1 MSEEIYEFKIEQKV
15 KHLVVRINGVDY
27 SLSLREPSFK
37 YIKECVEKNDC
48 KRAISDW
55 IYNSIDE
62 AQRNLLDFETIY
74 EQDDAFFDKLFTEYL
89 KDDEKLFDCYNNRKA
104 DEDVCIKFV
113 NAYIEYSKIVLA
125 SSLSKAK
132 EILSGFCSSYVSG
145 FSKLLEDVIDYKSI
159 YQKVFEGLNRA
170 ISSLYETFNRIKIP
184 QISDERKQ
192 ELIENY
198 KRWGN
203 FGWTPHPQSSVNY
216 YDFYPETKIDADN
229 YALKVCN
236 KDNMEFLFNEF
247 KSNKKV
253 PSQNIS
259 EAIMCY
265 NNKCY
270 KACSLILFSLI
281 DRELIK
287 LQKKE
292 TDSYLK
298 TGAGAIGV
306 FKKKVETE
314 YKEDIKL
321 LYFYLIEIN
330 LVEALF
336 KIFEG
341 TKNFTKKC
349 DSPNRNYL
357 IHGMTLKPVR
367 KKDCIKLFLILYN
380 LLDFVDVME
389 MKA

>member
-1 MSEEIYEFKIEQKV
+1 MSEEIYELKIEQKV
-15 KHLVVRINGVDY
+15 KHLVIRINGVDY
-27 SLSLREPSFK
+27 SLSVREPSFK

-62 AQRNLLDFETIY
+62 SQRNLLDFETIY

-89 KDDEKLFDCYNNRKA
+89 KDDEKLFDCYNCRKA
-104 DEDVCIKFV
+104 DEDVCSKFV
-113 NAYIEYSKIVLA
+113 RAYIDYSKIVFA

-145 FSKLLEDVIDYKSI
+145 FSKLLEDVIDYKAI
-159 YQKVFEGLNRA
+159 YQKLFEGLNRA
-170 ISSLYETFNRIKIP
+170 ISSLRETICRIKIP

-192 ELIENY
+192 ELIDIY
-198 KRWGN
+198 KQWGN
-203 FGWTPHPQSSVNY
+203 CGWTPHPQSSVNY
-216 YDFYPETKIDADN
+216 FDFYPETKIDADN

-236 KDNMEFLFNEF
+236 KDNMEFLFNEL

-253 PSQNIS
+253 SSKNIS

-281 DRELIK
+281 DRKLIK
-287 LQKKE
+287 LQKNQTE
-292 TDSYLK
+292 ENIK
-298 TGAGAIGV
+298 TGTGAICV
-306 FKKKVETE
+306 FKKKVEKE
-314 YKEDIKL
+314 NKEDISL
-321 LYFYLIEIN
+321 LYFYLIKIN
-330 LVEALF
+330 LFQALF

-341 TKNFTKKC
+341 TENFTKKC

-380 LLDFVDVME
+380 LLDFVDIME
-389 MKA
+389 VKA